1 MDTNKITVVSKYV
14 DEDIL
19 VKRATSVG
27 DGIIIELNRDII
39 IPNVNSLAF
48 HNVITVPFNY
58 AYDAFENACKHINN
72 ENFNDLCELMHN
84 AFYNNNTRGV
94 ENLLGGLLTNAGVD
108 IEVLVVKVEGSV
120 VERQLVYNFK
130 CISFDI
136 DSVKKVIDMKKK
148 MEDEDLCCMSNG

>member
-58 AYDAFENACKHINN
+58 AYDAFENACKRINN

-84 AFYNNNTRGV
+84 DFYNNNTRGV
-94 ENLLGGLLTNAGVD
+94 ENVLDKLLTNARVD

-120 VERQLVYNFK
+120 VESQLVYNVRGIK
-130 CISFDI
+130 FDV
-136 DSVKKVIDMKKK
+136 DSVKKAIDMKKN
-148 MEDEDLCCMSNG
+148 EDEDMCCMSNG

>member
-19 VKRATSVG
+19 VKSATSVG
-27 DGIIIELNRDII
+27 DGIIITFNRDII

-58 AYDAFENACKHINN
+58 VYDAFENACKRNNN
-72 ENFNDLCELMHN
+72 ENFNDLRELMHN

-94 ENLLGGLLTNAGVD
+94 ENVLGTLLTNAEVD

-120 VERQLVYNFK
+120 IETQLVYTFK
-130 CISFDI
+130 SIRFDI
-136 DSVKKVIDMKKK
+136 DNVKKTIDVKKV
-148 MEDEDLCCMSNG
+148 ENEDLCCMSNG

>member
-19 VKRATSVG
+19 VKSATSVG
-27 DGIIIELNRDII
+27 DGIIITLNRDII
-39 IPNVNSLAF
+39 IPLVKSLAF

-58 AYDAFENACKHINN
+58 VYDAFENACKRNNN
-72 ENFNDLCELMHN
+72 ENFNNIRELMHG

-94 ENLLGGLLTNAGVD
+94 EKVLGRLLTNAEMD

-120 VERQLVYNFK
+120 VESQVLYNFK
-130 CISFDI
+130 RVRFDI
-136 DSVKKVIDMKKK
+136 DSIKKIIDMKKN
-148 MEDEDLCCMSNG
+148 EDEDMCYMSNG

>member
-58 AYDAFENACKHINN
+58 AYDAFENACKRNNN
-72 ENFNDLCELMHN
+72 ENFNDLRKLIHN
-84 AFYNNNTRGV
+84 AFYNNNTSGV
-94 ENLLGGLLTNAGVD
+94 ENVLDKLLTNAEMD

-120 VERQLVYNFK
+120 VESQLVYNVRGIK
-130 CISFDI
+130 FDV
-136 DSVKKVIDMKKK
+136 DSVKKAIDMKKN
-148 MEDEDLCCMSNG
+148 EDEDMCCMSNG

>member
-14 DEDIL
+14 DEDVL

-27 DGIIIELNRDII
+27 EGIIIELNRDII

-48 HNVITVPFNY
+48 HNVITIPFNY
-58 AYDAFENACKHINN
+58 VYDAFEEVCKRNNN
-72 ENFNDLCELMHN
+72 ENLNTLRELMHS

-94 ENLLGGLLTNAGVD
+94 EKVLGKLLTNAEMD

-120 VERQLVYNFK
+120 VESQLVYNIK
-130 CISFDI
+130 GVKFDVDI
-136 DSVKKVIDMKKK
+136 VKKVIDMKKN
-148 MEDEDLCCMSNG
+148 EDEEMCCMSNG

>member
-39 IPNVNSLAF
+39 IPNVDSLAF
-48 HNVITVPFNY
+48 HNVITIPFNY
-58 AYDAFENACKHINN
+58 VYDAFEEVCKRNNN
-72 ENFNDLCELMHN
+72 ENFNDLRKLIHN
-84 AFYNNNTRGV
+84 AFYNNNTSGV
-94 ENLLGGLLTNAGVD
+94 ENVLGTLLTNAEVD

-120 VERQLVYNFK
+120 VESQLVYNFK
-130 CISFDI
+130 SIRFDI
-136 DSVKKVIDMKKK
+136 DSVKKVIDMKKV
-148 MEDEDLCCMSNG
+148 EDEDLCCMSNG